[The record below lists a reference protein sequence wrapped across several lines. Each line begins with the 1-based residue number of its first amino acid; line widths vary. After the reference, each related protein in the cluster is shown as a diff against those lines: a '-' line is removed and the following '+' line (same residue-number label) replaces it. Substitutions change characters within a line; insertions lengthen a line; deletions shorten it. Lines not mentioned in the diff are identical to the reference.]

1 MLLCYKEYSYNTASL
16 GDGPLFYDG
25 AGSKL
30 SRTHCNTF
38 TGRRS
43 GISTSSQAD
52 PSSTPSIASPLW
64 GCSAQIKGYRPILP
78 HAHEGCSRGTKCSEP
93 SGGHDWRLG
102 LCATKDL
109 EVTECRGRVTPI
121 RGRAEGS
128 DGRARRSARTECKV
142 GKAGRTAIG
151 RTAVLRARR
160 RDRQE
165 TW

>member
-52 PSSTPSIASPLW
+52 PSSTPSIASPL
-64 GCSAQIKGYRPILP
+64 GLTGDL
-78 HAHEGCSRGTKCSEP
+78 EGVAGGVDRASPTRLLANRGD
-93 SGGHDWRLG
+93 SGDPLCIASCRLG
-102 LCATKDL
+102 F
-109 EVTECRGRVTPI
+109 RVAALKS
-121 RGRAEGS
+121 R
-128 DGRARRSARTECKV
+128 
-142 GKAGRTAIG
+142 AIG
-151 RTAVLRARR
+151 RFSPMRMKVAREGRNVVNRAVDTTGDSGSVPPRISK
-160 RDRQE
+160 
-165 TW
+165 